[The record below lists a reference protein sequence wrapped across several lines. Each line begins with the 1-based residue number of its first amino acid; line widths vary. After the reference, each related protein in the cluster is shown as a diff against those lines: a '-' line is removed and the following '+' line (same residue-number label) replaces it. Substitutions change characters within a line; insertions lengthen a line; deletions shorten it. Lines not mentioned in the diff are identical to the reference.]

1 MTTEKDQVAITSEAK
16 QEWERILEEALHRAD
31 GMPFQSKAEEKREAV
46 DSTARDDAQSIADN
60 WDLEVLLGRQWMPD
74 ERGSDPEPPVRAEPD
89 LITRRENKEGATPQT
104 VQERRSRTQTAV
116 ADRPTGERRRPS
128 GASASHNSRT
138 NTSARQSGTASSN
151 RERRSA
157 DSRPR
162 TTGGKRKKL
171 TPIQKFRKNTFWLL
185 AFLWF
190 ALVFSE
196 LLVRAVTSDGTFWEA
211 GWFLSLLFA
220 IFPAILIFVV
230 STISKKPKVN
240 KWIVCIILFVVYMLY
255 ASQLVYYQVFGQFY
269 TAVSMGNAGQG
280 FGFMTT
286 ILVTIGKNII
296 ALIFLA
302 FPMLFAILFGR
313 RFFSFKGGAG
323 LKSSV
328 ALTVVGIVLH
338 FFVVLILPLWGTDT
352 MTPYD
357 FYHYTYDVK
366 DSAVQLGLGTAF
378 RLDVKWAIFGT
389 GKTHGL
395 DLGDEDWDEPKPSDS
410 TGTSDATGTSGSTDP
425 DATGD
430 TTQTAPTEYGYNVL
444 ESLDLE
450 ALAAAEGD
458 SDIRDMHLYFDS
470 IEPTKKNEKTGMFE
484 GCNLIL
490 ITAESFSHMAIDPE
504 LTPTL
509 YKMQNEGFNFTNF
522 YTPIWGVSTSDGEYV
537 AMTGTIPKPGVWS
550 FYRTGEQKNNMSLT
564 MCGQLKK
571 LGYSAYGYHNHDYA
585 YYDRELSHP
594 NMGYIWEGIGNGL
607 EYSGDPNNL
616 DGVNSSNWPESD
628 IELIQF
634 TTEDYIHQEP
644 FHAYYMTVS
653 GHKEYNFL
661 GGNDMSTKNKSL
673 VSHLPYSD
681 TVKAYLATQ
690 IELDRAMALL
700 LQRLEEAGVAEN
712 TVIVISADHYPYGL
726 TPEEISELEGH
737 EIDTTFEM
745 YRNALIIYKPGME
758 PETVDELCCS
768 MDILPTLS
776 NLFGLDFDSRLYIGH
791 DIFSD
796 AEPLVIFQNRDW
808 MTDKACYKYREGEV
822 ISLTGEEISEDYIKR
837 INRMVKNKFSASASI
852 LDMDYWGILF
862 DVQ

>member
-1 MTTEKDQVAITSEAK
+1 MSTDKDQMTVASEAK
-16 QEWERILEEALHRAD
+16 QEWERILEEALLRAD
-31 GMPFQSKAEEKREAV
+31 GLHFKTRAEGKQETVSAGPQG
-46 DSTARDDAQSIADN
+46 DAQSVADN
-60 WDLEVLLGRQWMPD
+60 WDLEAILGRQWRAD
-74 ERGSDPEPPVRAEPD
+74 GRGTEPEQPKQPEPD
-89 LITRRENKEGATPQT
+89 LVTRREQQTEPARRRRDNAPVHRDRQRITSAERSATQ
-104 VQERRSRTQTAV
+104 
-116 ADRPTGERRRPS
+116 RRRPVGS
-128 GASASHNSRT
+128 GAAGEEANRNSEMGR
-138 NTSARQSGTASSN
+138 ARHSGTTRGTQSGG
-151 RERRSA
+151 R
-157 DSRPR
+157 
-162 TTGGKRKKL
+162 RKKD
-171 TPIQKFRKNTFWLL
+171 TPLQKFRKNSFWLL

-190 ALVFSE
+190 SLVFSE
-196 LLVRAVTSDGTFWEA
+196 LLVRGVTSKEVFWEP
-211 GWFLSLLFA
+211 GLFLSLLFS
-220 IFPAILIFVV
+220 ILPAILIFVV
-230 STISKKPKVN
+230 STLCKNARVN
-240 KWIVCIILFVVYMLY
+240 KWIVSIILFVVYILY
-255 ASQLVYYQVFGQFY
+255 ASQLIYYQVFGQFY

-286 ILVTIGKNII
+286 ILVTIWKNLF
-296 ALIFLA
+296 ALLFLA
-302 FPMLFAILFGR
+302 APLLFVIILGR

-328 ALTVVGIVLH
+328 VMAALGLVIH
-338 FFVVLILPLWGTDT
+338 FLVVLILPLWGTDFR
-352 MTPYD
+352 TPYD
-357 FYHYTYDVK
+357 FYHYVYDVK
-366 DSAVQLGLGTAF
+366 DSAAQLGLGTAF
-378 RLDVKWAIFGT
+378 RLDLKWAIFGT

-395 DLGDEDWDEPKPSDS
+395 DLNLEDDPNDLNPSDAGTNTGS
-410 TGTSDATGTSGSTDP
+410 TGATEP
-425 DATGD
+425 DTTGD
-430 TTQTAPTEYGYNVL
+430 TTQTAPIEYGYNIL
-444 ESLDLE
+444 ETLDLE

-458 SDIRDMHLYFDS
+458 SEIRDMHLYFDS
-470 IEPTKKNEKTGMFE
+470 IEPTRKNEKTGMFE

-490 ITAESFSHMAIDPE
+490 ITAESFSHLAIDPKI
-504 LTPTL
+504 TPTL
-509 YKMQNEGFNFTNF
+509 YKMQTEGFNFTNF

-550 FYRTGEQKNNMSLT
+550 FYRTGEQENNMSLT

-571 LGYSAYGYHNHDYA
+571 LGYTAYGYHNHDYD

-594 NMGYIWEGIGNGL
+594 NMGYIWKGIGNGL

-661 GGNDMSTKNKSL
+661 GGNDMSTKNKAA
-673 VSHLPYSD
+673 VSDLPYSD

-690 IELDRAMALL
+690 IELDKAMELL
-700 LQRLEEAGVAEN
+700 LQRLEEAGVLEN

-726 TPEEISELEGH
+726 TPQEIGELEGH

-758 PETVDELCCS
+758 PETVDEPCCS

-776 NLFGLDFDSRLYIGH
+776 NLFGLEFDSRLYIGH

-796 AEPLVIFQNRDW
+796 AEPLVIFQTRSW
-808 MTDKACYKYREGEV
+808 MTDKASYRSDTGEV
-822 ISLTGEEISEDYIKR
+822 VSFTGEEISEDYVKRIKR
-837 INRMVKNKFSASASI
+837 AVNNKFSASANI

-862 DVQ
+862 GKEEE